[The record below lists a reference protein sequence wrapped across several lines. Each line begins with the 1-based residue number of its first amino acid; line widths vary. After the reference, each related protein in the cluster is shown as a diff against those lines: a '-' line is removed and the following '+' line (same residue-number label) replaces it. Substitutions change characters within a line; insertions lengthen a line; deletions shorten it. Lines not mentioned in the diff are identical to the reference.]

1 MALNTDRRTVDLSAF
16 PDLVVI
22 YLEMRVNEL
31 RGLRTLLRFGPK
43 IAKSV
48 ADQPDG
54 LLLHENMIF
63 CVVPP
68 HGSMRQYWRDFE
80 SLERW
85 ARSLPHKE
93 WWASFVRDTGGS
105 GFWHE
110 LYFMRG
116 GMEAVYLDIGD
127 YPLGFL
133 TFAPAEPARGAM
145 FSARSVAENPGSKC
159 GSRAWDQETELQICG
174 KSPSGSQAGRRY
186 AWRQSSWGGYDLA

>member
-1 MALNTDRRTVDLSAF
+1 MAFNTDRRTVDLSAF

-22 YLEMRVNEL
+22 YLGMRVNKL
-31 RGLRTLLRFGPK
+31 RGLKTLLRFGPK

-54 LLLHENMIF
+54 LLLHESMIF
-63 CVVPP
+63 SVLPP
-68 HGSMRQYWRDFE
+68 HGGMRQYWQDFE

-93 WWASFVRDTGGS
+93 WWANFVRDTGGT

-116 GMEAVYLDIGD
+116 GMEAVYLDIAEH
-127 YPLGFL
+127 PLGFL
-133 TFAPAEPARGAM
+133 NFAPAEPARGAM
-145 FSARSVAENPGSKC
+145 FSARSRLKAGGETKVAVPVSE
-159 GSRAWDQETELQICG
+159 EEL
-174 KSPSGSQAGRRY
+174 
-186 AWRQSSWGGYDLA
+186 YDRG